1 MQIKSQ
7 RDFLAGVMFTVVGA
21 AFAVGATNYTVGSSA
36 RMGPGYFPLL
46 LGGLLAVLGIVVIA
60 GSVVMR
66 ASNGERVGRI
76 AWKPLAFVIG
86 ANLVFGVLLGGLPS
100 MGLPALG
107 LILAIY
113 ALVIVA
119 SIAGTRFSLRSSLVL
134 ATILAIGSYLTF
146 ILGLRLQFQVWPTF
160 ITG

>member
-7 RDFLAGVMFTVVGA
+7 RDFLAGLMFTVVGA

-60 GSVVMR
+60 GSVVLR
-66 ASNGERVGRI
+66 TGNGDPVGKI

-86 ANLVFGVLLGGLPS
+86 ANLIFGVLLGGLPS
-100 MGLPALG
+100 MGVPALG
-107 LILAIY
+107 LVLAIY

-119 SIAGTRFSLRSSLVL
+119 SIAGTRFSLRASLIL

-146 ILGLRLQFQVWPTF
+146 ILGLRLQFQVWPSF